1 MKNDVISKNTFSF
14 LNKLKENNTRE
25 WFLEHKEEFKI
36 EENAFKGFITLLEE
50 KLNEHDDIEKSKV
63 FRIYRDVRFSK
74 NKTPYKVH
82 LAGSFTRAGARLRG
96 GYYVHIEPGN
106 SFIATGFW
114 APNKEDLFRIRKE
127 LELDASEFREAI
139 GSKKFKAVWGELA
152 GDELKRAPK
161 GFDVEH
167 NDIDLIRKKQYIF
180 TKEFT
185 DKEVLSSN
193 FLDTVNQS
201 FATIRPFFD
210 LMSDVLTTN
219 LNGESILD

>member
-1 MKNDVISKNTFSF
+1 MKNDVISKNTFGF

-25 WFLEHKEEFKI
+25 WFLEHKKEFKV
-36 EENAFKGFITLLEE
+36 EENAFKEFITLLGE

-106 SFIATGFW
+106 SFVATGFW

-127 LELDASEFREAI
+127 IELDAQEFRDI
-139 GSKKFKAVWGELA
+139 INNKTFKDAWGELK
-152 GDELKRAPK
+152 GEELKRAPK
-161 GFDVEH
+161 GFDIAH
-167 NDIDLIRKKQYIF
+167 NDIDLLRKKQYIF
-180 TKEFT
+180 TREFT
-185 DKEVLSSN
+185 DKEVLSAN
-193 FLDTVNQS
+193 FLDTINEL
-201 FATIRPFFD
+201 FAAIRPFFD

>member
-1 MKNDVISKNTFSF
+1 MKNDVISKNTFGF

-25 WFLEHKEEFKI
+25 WFLEHKEEFKV
-36 EENAFKGFITLLEE
+36 EENAFKEFITLLGE

-106 SFIATGFW
+106 SFVATGFW

-127 LELDASEFREAI
+127 IELDAQEFRDI
-139 GSKKFKAVWGELA
+139 INNKTFKDAWGELK
-152 GDELKRAPK
+152 GEELKRAPK
-161 GFDVEH
+161 GFDIAH
-167 NDIDLIRKKQYIF
+167 NDIDLLRKKQYIF
-180 TKEFT
+180 TREFT
-185 DKEVLSSN
+185 DKEVLSAN
-193 FLDTVNQS
+193 FLDTINEL
-201 FATIRPFFD
+201 FAAIRPFFD